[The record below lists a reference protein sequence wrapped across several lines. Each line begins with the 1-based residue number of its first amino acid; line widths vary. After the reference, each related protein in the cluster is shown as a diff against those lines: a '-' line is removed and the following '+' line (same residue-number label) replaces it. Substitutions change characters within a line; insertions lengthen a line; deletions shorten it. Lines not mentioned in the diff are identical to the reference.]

1 MNNSKKIIQELQGSI
16 DWIELALIILNS
28 GIGLALTHQLL
39 YPINWILSLLFIL
52 WTIFFF
58 LGSEFLNI
66 YITYDYLE
74 NEINKYE
81 LARAI
86 QLFTVL
92 FFSVSIIPLTQ
103 IILLSLNN
111 YLPIYLISL
120 LALWFLIRKILEVKI
135 RVFGINETIS
145 SFMISFIIPIIVL
158 NINHI
163 QIHELLIPIAF
174 FIFLEIIAFKF
185 IRELIFTIQENT
197 NSRQIPLYIGFFT
210 LQRTI
215 IFLIS
220 FGYLSCFFWLF
231 SQGRIQLLKTPLVTL
246 PFAFLIINKV
256 KRANESERGDMNKL
270 KETAIIFIT
279 LVEVSWILSLW
290 VS

>member
-1 MNNSKKIIQELQGSI
+1 MNSSRKIIQELQDSI

-28 GIGLALTHQLL
+28 GVGLALTHQLL

-66 YITYDYLE
+66 YSTHDYLE

-81 LARAI
+81 LAGTI
-86 QLFTVL
+86 KLLTVL
-92 FFSVSIIPLTQ
+92 FFSVSIIPLIQ
-103 IILLSLNN
+103 IILVSLNN

-120 LALWFLIRKILEVKI
+120 LALWFLMRKILEVKI
-135 RVFGINETIS
+135 RVFGITETVL
-145 SFMISFIIPIIVL
+145 SFMFSFIIPIIVL
-158 NINHI
+158 NINNI

-185 IRELIFTIQENT
+185 IGEFIFMIQENT
-197 NSRQIPLYIGFFT
+197 NSRLIPLYIGFFT

-220 FGYLSCFFWLF
+220 FGYSVCFIWLF
-231 SQGRIQLLKTPLVTL
+231 SQGRMQLLKTLLVTL
-246 PFAFLIINKV
+246 PLAFLIINKV
-256 KRANESERGDMNKL
+256 QRANESERGDMKRL

-279 LVEVSWILSLW
+279 LVEVSWIISLW